1 MGIPNPV
8 SPIWHWFRNNQPP
21 INAVSSI
28 FAALGVC
35 VAAGSLWFAS
45 NQFSQT
51 VKSLQASTVYNLQK
65 DARELLTSIRKDD
78 PEVYRY
84 IIHNEKGAGQDEG
97 ALYQS
102 AIPSLTLL
110 IQYYSEVFNQRQIGS
125 IPDQLWNSMSVEM
138 CSFFQSPPVKRFW
151 KERVTHG
158 RYDQEFKAFGQKC
171 VESN

>member
-28 FAALGVC
+28 FGALGVC

-97 ALYQS
+97 ALELKAPFRHS
-102 AIPSLTLL
+102 
-110 IQYYSEVFNQRQIGS
+110 
-125 IPDQLWNSMSVEM
+125 
-138 CSFFQSPPVKRFW
+138 RF
-151 KERVTHG
+151 
-158 RYDQEFKAFGQKC
+158 
-171 VESN
+171 